1 MSSAVKIIQ
10 INDKTRLDNF
20 IGGQKH
26 SQFLQSWEWGEFQQ
40 KVSGLVWRIGVE
52 NDQGELVAAAKI
64 IKKTLPMGK
73 SYFYCGR
80 GPEFKG
86 GNWNDEAGKLLF
98 GEMAR
103 LAAEEQIMF
112 LRFDP
117 TFSVTDLD
125 FEAVK
130 TQDVQP
136 STTLVLDL
144 DKSEE
149 DLLKEMHQK
158 TRYNIKLAEKKG
170 VKIIEGDA
178 DRFEDFWG
186 LMAQTSDRDEFS
198 THGRSYY
205 QAMLTLPKEF
215 LKLFFAEYQ
224 GKPLVGNIMV
234 FFGDTASYIHGG
246 SASENREVMA
256 PHLLQWHTIRMA
268 KQLGF
273 RFYDF
278 YGISEHRWP
287 GVTRFK
293 QGFGGR
299 EINYPGT
306 FDVVYDESW
315 YSIYKMV
322 RKVRRSF

>member
-1 MSSAVKIIQ
+1 MKLIRIE
-10 INDKTRLDNF
+10 DKLKLDNF
-20 IGGQKH
+20 VGGQKH
-26 SQFLQSWEWGEFQQ
+26 SQFLQSWEWGEFQT

-52 NDQGELVAAAKI
+52 NDAGDLMATAKI
-64 IKKTLPMGK
+64 IKKILPMGK
-73 SYFYCGR
+73 SYFYCAR

-86 GNWNDEAGKLLF
+86 GNWDNEAGKLLF
-98 GEMAR
+98 DEIKR
-103 LAAEEQIMF
+103 LALEEEVMF

-136 STTLVLDL
+136 SKTLVLDL
-144 DKSEE
+144 NKTED
-149 DLLKEMHQK
+149 DLLKGMHQK

-178 DRFEDFWG
+178 SRFEEFWG
-186 LMAQTSDRDEFS
+186 LMAQTSDRDEFN

-205 QAMLTLPKEF
+205 QAMLDLPKDF
-215 LKLFFAEYQ
+215 LKLVFAEYK
-224 GKPLVGNIMV
+224 GKVIVGNIVV

-246 SASENREVMA
+246 SSNEDREVMA
-256 PHLLQWHTIRMA
+256 PHLLQWHTIKLA
-268 KQLGF
+268 KELGF
-273 RFYDF
+273 RYYDL

-306 FDVVYDESW
+306 FDAVYDQGW